1 MTEATAS
8 IAELPETTTPAATGA
23 ADPPA
28 TTTAEPSAKPAGDAA
43 KPAAG
48 QTMAEGAEQTP
59 AQAKAE
65 AKWRDDWREALAA
78 GDDKALARLKRFQSI
93 DNVYKSWSELDR
105 KMASGTL
112 KTAALPENP
121 SEDDI
126 AAYRKAWDVPE
137 TAKDYGIEPPQG
149 LTFGDAD
156 KQSLDAFLAKA
167 HASNIP
173 KAHVQSMASAF
184 FEQKAI
190 EEQQLY
196 EAAVE
201 LTTNHR
207 AEIKAE
213 WGRDYDRNARLG
225 NADMVQVLG
234 EEKAKGLASLTLS
247 NGTKL
252 GDHPDF
258 VRYIVG
264 SAMRSAEE
272 GLLITPDAATGGKSV
287 DDQIKEIQALK
298 FGNDVD
304 RAKFHD
310 PETQK
315 RYEKLYQA
323 KTRSRAA

>member
-1 MTEATAS
+1 MDDAS
-8 IAELPETTTPAATGA
+8 AALADMKDAAPAQVADAGANPPTETTKI
-23 ADPPA
+23 D
-28 TTTAEPSAKPAGDAA
+28 KPADSGGR
-43 KPAAG
+43 PAPA
-48 QTMAEGAEQTP
+48 TMAEGAEQTP

-65 AKWRDDWREALAA
+65 AKWRDDWREALAGKDEA
-78 GDDKALARLKRFQSI
+78 KLKWLSRYQSI
-93 DNVYKSWSELDR
+93 ENAVDTGWQANNKIKAGQLRPV
-105 KMASGTL
+105 G
-112 KTAALPENP
+112 LPENP

-298 FGNDVD
+298 FGSDAD

-323 KTRSRAA
+323 KTRTRAA